1 MSEDTGSKSGNDGG
15 DQLISFF
22 LYSFVIYPVT
32 NYIVS
37 PQRSYSRW
45 RAAAYA
51 FIFLIGI
58 STLHMWYENIEKGP
72 NYYQLLRVTRS
83 STIGEVKKAYRNLSL
98 ELHPDKNKSPNAANQ
113 FRQVKHAFDI
123 LSNKEKRR
131 EYNRLGE
138 YGVQIAAQAVID
150 HKFLLIQFI
159 VYYASSGIFAFIM
172 TFSEP
177 SGESLTMS
185 LFGLISML
193 LIEALLVLQEVQLPG
208 WFLPHHTAHDVV
220 STMHRLFPAF
230 MNGCRC
236 INTAFH

>member
-1 MSEDTGSKSGNDGG
+1 M
-15 DQLISFF
+15 
-22 LYSFVIYPVT
+22 
-32 NYIVS
+32 
-37 PQRSYSRW
+37 
-45 RAAAYA
+45 
-51 FIFLIGI
+51 
-58 STLHMWYENIEKGP
+58 EKGP

-83 STIGEVKKAYRNLSL
+83 SSIGEVKKAYRNLSL

-131 EYNRLGE
+131 EYNRLGD

-185 LFGLISML
+185 LFGLICKLCYSL
-193 LIEALLVLQEVQLPG
+193 FESTTFIHTYESILQSNV
-208 WFLPHHTAHDVV
+208 AH
-220 STMHRLFPAF
+220 
-230 MNGCRC
+230 
-236 INTAFH
+236 